1 MKSSATPPGPPLIGA
16 LLRMPVDAVRRR
28 LLDGLHAGGFT
39 DVVPAHLNILRYPGP
54 QGRRPSDLA
63 EETDMTRQATNYLL
77 GQLEQLGYL
86 VRQDDPDDG
95 RSRRV
100 ELTERGHAAQQTMRA
115 AMSTFEAE
123 LERDL
128 GRADFA
134 QLKELLVRLNASP
147 VVRSARAT
155 TATGD

>member
-1 MKSSATPPGPPLIGA
+1 
-16 LLRMPVDAVRRR
+16 
-28 LLDGLHAGGFT
+28 
-39 DVVPAHLNILRYPGP
+39 
-54 QGRRPSDLA
+54 
-63 EETDMTRQATNYLL
+63 MTRQATNYLL